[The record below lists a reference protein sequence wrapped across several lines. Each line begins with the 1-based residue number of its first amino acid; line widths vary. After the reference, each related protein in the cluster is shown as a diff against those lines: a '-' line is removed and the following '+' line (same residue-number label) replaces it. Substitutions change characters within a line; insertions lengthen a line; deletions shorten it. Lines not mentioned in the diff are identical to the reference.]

1 MRAWRFGLAAA
12 LAVSL
17 AAPVQAEPRVWV
29 VRDADSEMLIFGSVH
44 VLPPGLSWRP
54 AALDAALRSAED
66 LWFELPVD
74 AATERET
81 ARLGAN
87 LGVLP
92 LGQSLFGLLTPAD
105 AAKLS
110 RLAQVYGID
119 RMTLGRLKP
128 WLAEVAL
135 ASALYGKFG
144 AVAEHGVEASVSAT
158 APATLRRRALE
169 TPAQQLSLF
178 DQTPLADQITSLR
191 ETMDE
196 LDQDPGRFRALIDA
210 WIDGDMAGLERETLS
225 LRKASPDLFRRLI
238 TERNA
243 TWTRTLDARL
253 KGRGRTVVVVGAG
266 HLVGEDGLPTR
277 LRALGY
283 SVSGP

>member
-1 MRAWRFGLAAA
+1 MRTWLAALAAA
-12 LAVSL
+12 LLASL
-17 AAPVQAEPRVWV
+17 PKPALAEPRVWV

-54 AALDAALRSAED
+54 AALDAALRRAED

-81 ARLGAN
+81 ARLAAN
-87 LGVLP
+87 LGLLP
-92 LGQSLFGLLTPAD
+92 AGQSLFGLLTPAD
-105 AAKLS
+105 ATKLV
-110 RLAQVYGID
+110 RLAQVYGVD
-119 RMTLGRLKP
+119 RVTLERLKP

-135 ASALYGKFG
+135 ASALYRKFG
-144 AVAEHGVEASVSAT
+144 AVAEHGVEASVSAA
-158 APATLRRRALE
+158 APAAVRRQALE

-196 LDQDPGRFRALIDA
+196 LDHDPGRFRALIDA

-225 LRKASPDLFRRLI
+225 LRKASPDMFRRLI
-238 TERNA
+238 TDRNA
-243 TWTRTLDARL
+243 AWARTLDGRL

-283 SVSGP
+283 SVTGP